1 MEIKFFSS
9 GFFKTSFSAQ
19 SLFMKMAS
27 TFITGYIF
35 IKKISLIYESK
46 KKISSV
52 YYEKKRI
59 KYLRQARKKY
69 REDVEYRERIKK
81 YYREK
86 YQNDAMEEKN
96 LFQRGGVF
104 DDDGTPKSRKQ

>member
-1 MEIKFFSS
+1 
-9 GFFKTSFSAQ
+9 
-19 SLFMKMAS
+19 MKAR
-27 TFITGYIF
+27 
-35 IKKISLIYESK
+35 

-69 REDVEYRERIKK
+69 REDAEYRERIKK

-86 YQNDAMEEKN
+86 YQNDPTYHEKTKN
-96 LFQRGGVF
+96 AARERYHTDSVYRMNTIKRVLE
-104 DDDGTPKSRKQ
+104 SRKKLKSNK